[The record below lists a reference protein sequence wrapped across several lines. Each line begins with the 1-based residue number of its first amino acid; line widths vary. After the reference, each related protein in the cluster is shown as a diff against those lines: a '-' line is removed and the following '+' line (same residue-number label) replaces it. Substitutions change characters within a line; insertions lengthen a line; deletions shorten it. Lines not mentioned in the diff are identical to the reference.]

1 MSDRDQDRGERVGQ
15 GEFPGDRHGAGS
27 AERGRDRSAG
37 VGEGG
42 FREGADVPSESAVG
56 GQQSAADALGEIV
69 DSLEARPPRRGPD
82 DQTSDPDDV
91 PPPAPE
97 AA

>member
-1 MSDRDQDRGERVGQ
+1 MSEREHESFEGVGQ

-42 FREGADVPSESAVG
+42 YREGADIPGENSVG
-56 GQQSAADALGEIV
+56 GQQSAGEALGEIL
-69 DSLEARPPRRGPD
+69 DAIEARPPRRGPD
-82 DQTSDPDDV
+82 DQTSDPDNV
-91 PPPAPE
+91 PPPRDDL
-97 AA
+97 